1 MDAWITKDNATKNAA
16 FHAQRPEPDGLGKFA
31 SGYAISRWATFAM
44 VPDAVWDSIGP
55 GECKRVVVPEAFD
68 PDGPIEVGDYVQ
80 TPRGTP
86 AIVIVACSEF
96 ATCHDHDGDTY
107 RVMRDELAILAKAP
121 KPVPKPVP
129 VVCRHC
135 GHAAAF
141 DGSPRGR
148 SWVWCPSC
156 RQAGPVRDTFAEAV
170 EAWKKQNT

>member
-1 MDAWITKDNATKNAA
+1 MNVWITKDEHGIRYLHRRNPTNYPHDTGVGFYDVRAG
-16 FHAQRPEPDGLGKFA
+16 FIV
-31 SGYAISRWATFAM
+31 AI
-44 VPDAVWDSIGP
+44 VPDSVWDSIGP

-121 KPVPKPVP
+121 KPVPKPEPVP
-129 VVCRHC
+129 VKCRHC
-135 GHAAAF
+135 GAAPKVRP
-141 DGSPRGR
+141 GSVRP
-148 SWVWCPSC
+148 WAQCPECGQTSPC
-156 RQAGPVRDTFAEAV
+156 CDTLAEAV
-170 EAWKKQNT
+170 EAWNKQNT

>member
-1 MDAWITKDNATKNAA
+1 MNVWITKDEHGIRYLHRRNPTNYPHDTGVGFYDVRAG
-16 FHAQRPEPDGLGKFA
+16 FIV
-31 SGYAISRWATFAM
+31 AI
-44 VPDAVWDSIGP
+44 VPDSVWDSIGP

-148 SWVWCPSC
+148 SWVWCPKC
-156 RQAGPVRDTFAEAV
+156 RQAGPICDTGAEAV
-170 EAWKKQNT
+170 EAWNKQNT